1 MPELRLNAVGAIGTA
16 DPEALIGI
24 TDIAVVIGP
33 NGPMLV
39 STTRGDGWVTA
50 FDIGADGLTEQD
62 SWRIGSA
69 RLQLE
74 STDLAIM
81 SDGGV
86 DQLLLAGL
94 AGSSLTGLALGGT
107 GFGGVTSYSARGFD
121 MSNLR
126 ALAVSGDL
134 GLAALRSGGLSVI
147 DFSGSGTQARGVSGG
162 DAVNHE
168 LASAVAVL
176 ALGNTT
182 YGFAAFGRDDAL
194 SSFRLSDGRATPL
207 ATLTTDTV
215 GGALAGP
222 QTVRALEIGGAG
234 YVVVAASGTGSL
246 SVFAL
251 GAGGSLSL
259 SDQVLD
265 SRDTRFADAAHLEV
279 LTVGGRAFVAVAGSD
294 SGVSLFTLMPGGRL
308 HHIDTIAATPDTPLR
323 GVTDITLAEA
333 GGELHIWAATQGAPY
348 LVQFT
353 TSGLNIGQT
362 RQAGDAGGALMGTG
376 ADDVLIGGAG
386 ADRISG
392 GAGRDVLVDG
402 AGSDT
407 LIGGAGP
414 DHFVFVADGQID
426 TVMDFQL
433 GEDRLDFT
441 AMPGIWDVQD
451 LLILPQGWGAEIRYR
466 GEVTMVRSVD
476 GRRLE
481 RDDIIDGGLT
491 EIDRVPLSKAAGQIT
506 GTLSN
511 DVFRGGDEPEWFD
524 GLTGDDDI
532 RGEGGNDTLMGGNGN
547 DRISGGFGEDLLYG
561 GPGNDTIT
569 GDAGFDTIYGG
580 DGNDFI
586 NGGGQA
592 DLIYGEGGND
602 RILGE
607 GGYDVIYG
615 GEGNDTILGGDGP
628 DRLYGGAGN
637 DYLSGGIN
645 LGLNVDG
652 LFGGEGDDT
661 LMGDGGFD
669 HLDGG
674 PGNDYLDG
682 GKQADNLYGRSG
694 DDTLIGGDG
703 LDRLFGGTGDDLC
716 YGGEG
721 NDGLFGEQGNDTLWG
736 GSGNDRLFGGIG
748 NDELFGGPGD
758 DSIYGGAGFDTIT
771 GGTGN
776 DLLTGDFNADTFV
789 FADGHGH
796 DRITDFEA
804 LNDFERLDLSEI
816 SAITDLS
823 DLLNNHLSQIG
834 SDAVIDTGGG
844 RITLLGVSVSDLD
857 GSDFIF

>member
-1 MPELRLNAVGAIGTA
+1 MPELRLNAAGPIRTA

-24 TDIAVVIGP
+24 TDIAVVAGTS
-33 NGPMLV
+33 GPMLV

-50 FDIGADGLTEQD
+50 FEIGAQGVTEQD
-62 SWRIGSA
+62 NWRISEA

-74 STDLAIM
+74 STDLAVM
-81 SDGGV
+81 NDGGA

-94 AGSSLTGLALGGT
+94 TGSALTGLTLGGT
-107 GFGGVTSYSARGFD
+107 GFGGVSSYSAAGLD

-126 ALAVSGDL
+126 ALAVSGDQ
-134 GLAALRSGGLSVI
+134 GLAALRGGGLSVI
-147 DFSGSGTQARGVSGG
+147 DFSGSGTQARSVSGG
-162 DAVNHE
+162 DAVNRE
-168 LASAVAVL
+168 LASAVATL
-176 ALGNTT
+176 ELGGTT
-182 YGFAAFGRDDAL
+182 YGFAAFGQGDAL
-194 SSFRLSDGRATPL
+194 SSFRLSDGQATPL
-207 ATLTTDTV
+207 DTV
-215 GGALAGP
+215 TAEAVGSALAGP
-222 QTVRALEIGGAG
+222 QAIRALEIGGEV
-234 YVVVAASGTGSL
+234 YVVAAASDSGAL
-246 SVFAL
+246 SVFTV
-251 GAGGSLSL
+251 GADGSFSL

-279 LTVGGRAFVAVAGSD
+279 LTVQGRAYVAVAGSD

-308 HHIDTIAATPDTPLR
+308 HHIDTIAATLDTPLR

-353 TSGLNIGQT
+353 TTGLNIGQT
-362 RQAGDAGGALMGTG
+362 RQAGDSGGALNGTA
-376 ADDVLIGGAG
+376 ADDVLVGGDG

-402 AGSDT
+402 AGADT

-414 DHFVFVADGQID
+414 DSFAFVVDGQVD
-426 TVMDFQL
+426 TVMAFQL

-441 AMPGIWDVQD
+441 ALPGVWDVQD
-451 LLILPQGWGAEIRYR
+451 LQVLPQRWGAEIRYR
-466 GEVTMVRSVD
+466 GEVTMVYSADDRPLD
-476 GRRLE
+476 

-491 EIDRVPLSKAAGQIT
+491 EIDRVPLSQAAGQIT

-511 DVFRGGDEPEWFD
+511 DVFRGGDAAESFD
-524 GLTGDDDI
+524 GQAGEDDI
-532 RGEGGNDTLMGGNGN
+532 RGEGGNDTLMGGGGN

-561 GPGNDTIT
+561 GPGQDTIT
-569 GDAGFDTIYGG
+569 GDAGFDTIHGG
-580 DGNDFI
+580 DGGDFL

-592 DLIYGEGGND
+592 DLIYGGDGND

-607 GGYDVIYG
+607 GGFDVLYG
-615 GEGNDTILGGDGP
+615 DGGNDKILGGDGP
-628 DRLYGGAGN
+628 DRLYGGLGN

-645 LGLNVDG
+645 VGLTVDG
-652 LFGGEGDDT
+652 LFGEEGDDT

-669 HLDGG
+669 YLDGG
-674 PGNDYLDG
+674 SGNDYLDG

-703 LDRLFGGTGDDLC
+703 LDRLFGGRGDDLG

-721 NDGLFGEQGNDTLWG
+721 NDGLFGEQGNDILWG
-736 GSGNDRLFGGIG
+736 EAGTDRLFGGTG

-771 GGTGN
+771 CGSGD

-804 LNDFERLDLSEI
+804 LNEFERLDLSAI

-823 DLLNNHLSQIG
+823 DLLNNHLRQVG
-834 SDAVIDTGGG
+834 SDAVIDTGDG
-844 RITLLGVSVSDLD
+844 RLTLLGVSVSDLD
-857 GSDFIF
+857 ASDFIF